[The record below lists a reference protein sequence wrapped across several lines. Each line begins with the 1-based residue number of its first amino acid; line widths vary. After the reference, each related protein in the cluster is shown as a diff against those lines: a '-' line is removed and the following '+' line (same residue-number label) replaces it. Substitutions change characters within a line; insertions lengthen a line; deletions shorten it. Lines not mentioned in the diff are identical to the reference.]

1 MYTADNLLTNVGI
14 DSTVIWFNGHTFPT
28 IPNEIPVCLSTGH
41 IPGLDWKRGL
51 HLHKA
56 GALWTQSVFIEHK

>member
-41 IPGLDWKRGL
+41 IPGLDWKNEVCF
-51 HLHKA
+51 A
-56 GALWTQSVFIEHK
+56 